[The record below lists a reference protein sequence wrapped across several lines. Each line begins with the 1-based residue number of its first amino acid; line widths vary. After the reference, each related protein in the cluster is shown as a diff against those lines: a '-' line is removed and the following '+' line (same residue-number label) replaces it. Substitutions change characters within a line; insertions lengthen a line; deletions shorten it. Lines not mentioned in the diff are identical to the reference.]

1 MHRTDQELIFLDA
14 ELDGCQVDSDAL
26 ELKAKIKERE
36 NMLLPLYLQVAHEFA
51 DLHDRSG
58 RMKAKGVIRDV
69 VTWPK
74 SRQYFHYRIKRRI
87 VQDDLVDQFMAADEN
102 LSNSDAVAK
111 LSSMVSGDFE
121 DDKLV
126 LSYFS
131 DNEAAIQSAIGDVRK
146 AAITAKIAE
155 LQAML

>member
-1 MHRTDQELIFLDA
+1 
-14 ELDGCQVDSDAL
+14 
-26 ELKAKIKERE
+26 
-36 NMLLPLYLQVAHEFA
+36 MLLPLYLQVAHEFA